1 MSSSTFV
8 IFGSGLQRPGIGVS
22 VAKAFGE
29 KHFVRIVLCGR
40 NAERLETD
48 RTQVVEAAKQV
59 GRAVGVIA
67 VPVDLSNRESLREA
81 LEKIGSFGVL
91 GCVYHNAARINPVE
105 PLSVSAEEI
114 EEDFKTGNLALYIIA
129 QWAIPLLKSGGHP
142 SPSFFVTNSLLPE
155 EPIPYLL
162 SLSMSKASQQN
173 MMVSL
178 EAAFGKDIHFGLIK
192 VGGIVAPEN
201 KYLNPTNIAKQ
212 AVQLFEQEKGAWK
225 LQVIIKE

>member
-1 MSSSTFV
+1 VDS
-8 IFGSGLQRPGIGVS
+8 
-22 VAKAFGE
+22 AKA
-29 KHFVRIVLCGR
+29 H
-40 NAERLETD
+40 
-48 RTQVVEAAKQV
+48 Q
-59 GRAVGVIA
+59 
-67 VPVDLSNRESLREA
+67 
-81 LEKIGSFGVL
+81 
-91 GCVYHNAARINPVE
+91 
-105 PLSVSAEEI
+105 
-114 EEDFKTGNLALYIIA
+114 TGNLALYIIA

>member
-1 MSSSTFV
+1 MLQQCTLTKSNHANS
-8 IFGSGLQRPGIGVS
+8 LQRPGIGVS

-114 EEDFKTGNLALYIIA
+114 EEDFKVYR
-129 QWAIPLLKSGGHP
+129 PC
-142 SPSFFVTNSLLPE
+142 SP
-155 EPIPYLL
+155 
-162 SLSMSKASQQN
+162 
-173 MMVSL
+173 
-178 EAAFGKDIHFGLIK
+178 
-192 VGGIVAPEN
+192 
-201 KYLNPTNIAKQ
+201 
-212 AVQLFEQEKGAWK
+212 
-225 LQVIIKE
+225 